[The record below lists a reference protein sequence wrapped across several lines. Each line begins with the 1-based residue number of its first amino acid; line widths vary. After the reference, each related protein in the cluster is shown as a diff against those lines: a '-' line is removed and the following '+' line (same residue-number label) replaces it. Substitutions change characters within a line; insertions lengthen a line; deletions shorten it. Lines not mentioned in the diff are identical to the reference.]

1 MNETES
7 GSRSDHT
14 TSSAEEN
21 STRSFTTDAP
31 TRHKRPTKSKR
42 SLLKP
47 HAVVDRNTDTG
58 STFTVVT
65 PSSTGVVTSILRKS
79 TKYTKSTPTP
89 NHENNVQPPP
99 VDDPAA
105 LKTDTT
111 ATTTTTT
118 ATTSHVLPSTQEDRV
133 VERSGKSRRARVRAQ
148 ITDAVTTTRTIEV
161 VTDTVSTIESSTNHH
176 HQVMNSVEGYIP
188 KSHLNE
194 VVPTLIAGAHNDPE
208 DNESPLIFNSLAD
221 LMEMAGTLPS
231 LDPPPNNHQVAPH
244 TMMET
249 QLEFAVVDPTTHL
262 QEQHDIFLGL
272 TSLPSPQ
279 LEAVTLD
286 GNSNMND
293 PVSLVRDD
301 GHNDANN
308 HRHEDNTGATDPQRT
323 GPRKSIR
330 ERFSPE
336 NEDEYSRTSNESHLF
351 ESDGEDDDDDDD
363 DDVLMDALKQ
373 HGRHRI
379 TKTDPTPRPPPRAFI
394 LFWNAISQWVTPA
407 AVEYIYQLRHTG
419 SAASSMTTNT
429 PQHPPN
435 MTYQQPNDIAL
446 SRCQGLMTVIQQQ
459 TSKCWKDYIY
469 IKERVYNNG
478 TSDNNNDTH
487 HTTIS
492 LLRQAEQHVA
502 TLLRCLDYTHP
513 TPKFNT
519 IQIRALTCILLDL
532 VMVGTILPINRVGD
546 GHHHRHHADDP
557 AGLVPSPCVTL
568 GMTVAEYCTI
578 VQSSI
583 LSFRTD

>member
-1 MNETES
+1 
-7 GSRSDHT
+7 
-14 TSSAEEN
+14 
-21 STRSFTTDAP
+21 
-31 TRHKRPTKSKR
+31 
-42 SLLKP
+42 
-47 HAVVDRNTDTG
+47 
-58 STFTVVT
+58 
-65 PSSTGVVTSILRKS
+65 
-79 TKYTKSTPTP
+79 
-89 NHENNVQPPP
+89 
-99 VDDPAA
+99 
-105 LKTDTT
+105 
-111 ATTTTTT
+111 
-118 ATTSHVLPSTQEDRV
+118 
-133 VERSGKSRRARVRAQ
+133 
-148 ITDAVTTTRTIEV
+148 
-161 VTDTVSTIESSTNHH
+161 
-176 HQVMNSVEGYIP
+176 
-188 KSHLNE
+188 
-194 VVPTLIAGAHNDPE
+194 
-208 DNESPLIFNSLAD
+208 
-221 LMEMAGTLPS
+221 
-231 LDPPPNNHQVAPH
+231 
-244 TMMET
+244 MMET

-262 QEQHDIFLGL
+262 QEQHEIFLGL

-301 GHNDANN
+301 DGHDDANS
-308 HRHEDNTGATDPQRT
+308 HRHEDNTGATESQRT

-330 ERFSPE
+330 ERFLPE
-336 NEDEYSRTSNESHLF
+336 NEDEYSRTSDESHLF
-351 ESDGEDDDDDDD
+351 ESDEEDDDDDD

-379 TKTDPTPRPPPRAFI
+379 TKTDVTPRSPPRAFI

-419 SAASSMTTNT
+419 SAAPS
-429 PQHPPN
+429 

-446 SRCQGLMTVIQQQ
+446 SRCQGLMTVIQLQ

-469 IKERVYNNG
+469 IKERVHNNG

-492 LLRQAEQHVA
+492 LLRQAEQHLA
-502 TLLRCLDYTHP
+502 TLLRCLDYTLP

-546 GHHHRHHADDP
+546 GHHHHHYYYADDP

-568 GMTVAEYCTI
+568 GMTFVEYYTI